1 MVRPR
6 HTNSLGSPGSP
17 IAMRVVSAVPVTGL
31 MASLTNRSG
40 MSLLVSS
47 GHDAAVHIP
56 NGTRHP
62 ACLL

>member
-1 MVRPR
+1 
-6 HTNSLGSPGSP
+6 
-17 IAMRVVSAVPVTGL
+17 MRVVSPPAMEL
-31 MASLTNRSG
+31 MASLMNRSG
-40 MSLLVSS
+40 MSLLVSA

>member
-17 IAMRVVSAVPVTGL
+17 IAMRAVSAVPVTGL

-47 GHDAAVHIP
+47 GHDAAIHVPH
-56 NGTRHP
+56 GTGYP